1 MPQKIKPWSI
11 STTVRN
17 PERLRGFLS
26 IASEM
31 EGRVWKEAQ
40 EEFQVRLIQNRLY
53 GFANAQFYSDLSE
66 GSKTLIE
73 SGKDISLEEAE
84 KIFKEK
90 NYEDPPMRGRTSLKP
105 LEKFGFASVQDGYL
119 KITDS
124 GHALLKEKSDLGEI
138 FLRCLLKW
146 QLPNPLDRG
155 FPTKFGYNIKPFTG
169 ILHLIREVNRLC
181 EKKKEK
187 AKGISLWEFRVFAL
201 TLIDYKKIQGTAQ
214 KIIHFRDE
222 LNKIAPKNWEKQKE
236 KERKKISSHFEIKH
250 LEDYSDNALRYFRLT
265 RLIRLRGEGRY
276 IDLEPLRET
285 EINALLD
292 SDTGDAENFSDKD
305 GYFKKL
311 SDPTQPSFP
320 WETPEH
326 RRASAQIITQN
337 IRELGGEIESLPDFK
352 AMKAKEGAKYIENLR
367 QRALDLKTNQ
377 DKQKMQSP
385 DEIRQII
392 DTLTNMLN
400 RKTDIVNKP
409 IVLEHMATLGMIAL
423 NDAIKIQPN
432 YPCGDDN
439 MPTHTAPAGKPDIEC
454 HYEGFSAICEVT
466 MLRTRDQWVHEGQP
480 VLRHLHEFDH
490 DKKRDSFCVFIAPII
505 HQDTANTFLFAIKD
519 GYENKSRRIAP
530 MTIPQFCDVLTVCA
544 QRRENNQPLRR
555 DEISTLLS
563 SIVNKT
569 SELNSGQEW
578 IKSIPEIISSWR
590 NNLEAN
596 L

>member
-31 EGRVWKEAQ
+31 EGHLWKEAQ

-53 GFANAQFYSDLSE
+53 GFGRNQFYNGLSQKSIKLIQSGDE
-66 GSKTLIE
+66 ITLE
-73 SGKDISLEEAE
+73 NARE
-84 KIFKEK
+84 IFREK
-90 NYEDPPMRGRTSLKP
+90 NYEDPPMRSRNSFKP
-105 LEKFGFASVQDGYL
+105 LEKFGFASTHDGHIR
-119 KITDS
+119 ITAS
-124 GHALLKEKSDLGEI
+124 GHELLKENNDFGEI

-146 QLPNPLDRG
+146 QLPNSIDSRG
-155 FPTKFGYNIKPFTG
+155 FPKKYGYNIKPFIGT
-169 ILHLIREVNRLC
+169 LHLLREVNRLC
-181 EKKKEK
+181 KKEK
-187 AKGISLWEFRVFAL
+187 PKGISLWELSVFAL
-201 TLIDYKKIQGTAQ
+201 TLIDYKKIRDVAQ
-214 KIIHFRDE
+214 EIIYFRSK
-222 LNKIAPKNWEKQKE
+222 LNKIPYKDQEKYKQE
-236 KERKKISSHFEIKH
+236 ELIRMRTDFETKH
-250 LEDYSDNALRYFRLT
+250 LKDYSDNILRYFRLT
-265 RLIRLRGEGRY
+265 RLIRLRGVGHY

-292 SDTGDAENFSDKD
+292 NDTGEAENFSDQD

-311 SDPTQPSFP
+311 SNPTQPSFP

-337 IRELGGEIESLPDFK
+337 IHELGGEIESLPDFK

-505 HQDTANTFLFAIKD
+505 HQDTANTFLFAIKG
-519 GYENKSRRIAP
+519 GYENKNRHIAP

-578 IKSIPEIISSWR
+578 LESIPKIISSWR